1 MAMLNDQMVHTTL
14 HRSPMGFHD
23 AWNNVIFSPTH
34 LVVFKQSLET
44 RSQQNPRFCQSAFA
58 AQSMGGSGQLAPG
71 RSENG
76 HFHLGHWLLWKTLR
90 VTNGFLIRKPQVT
103 TRVSILKWSS
113 MTWMIW
119 GTPMTSETSQTWDCL
134 TISQKNPVLQKPHC
148 PYTLW

>member
-76 HFHLGHWLLWKTLR
+76 HFHLGHWFLWKTLR
-90 VTNGFLIRKPQVT
+90 VTNGVSYKEAPFVT

-119 GTPMTSETSQTWDCL
+119 GTPMTSETSL
-134 TISQKNPVLQKPHC
+134 TISQKILCFKNLIVRIPSGNLP
-148 PYTLW
+148 

>member
-76 HFHLGHWLLWKTLR
+76 HFHLGHWFLWKTLR
-90 VTNGFLIRKPQVT
+90 VTNGVSYKEAPFVT
-103 TRVSILKWSS
+103 TRGFNPKMVIHDLNDLGYPHDFRNLPDN
-113 MTWMIW
+113 I
-119 GTPMTSETSQTWDCL
+119 P
-134 TISQKNPVLQKPHC
+134 KNPVLQKPHC